1 MNKLLKA
8 MVILF
13 SVFLGYN
20 AIALIFGLTEIKW
33 FSYDASLLV
42 EYRSRVLVPTL
53 YFTIIYFVFRYFAGK
68 NPTSTIWPVYVVLCS
83 WLVCNLSAFIWIK
96 DLNALLLAILL
107 NVVML
112 IITRI
117 AHNKRKNEIF

>member
-8 MVILF
+8 MMILF

-20 AIALIFGLTEIKW
+20 AIVLIFGLTEINL
-33 FSYDASLLV
+33 FSDDPSILA
-42 EYRSRVLVPTL
+42 EYRSRVVVPTL
-53 YFTIIYFVFRYFAGK
+53 HFTIIYFVFRHLTAK

-83 WLVCNLSAFIWIK
+83 WLVCNLSALVWAK
-96 DLNALLLAILL
+96 NLNALLLAILL

-112 IITRI
+112 VVTRI
-117 AHNKRKNEIF
+117 AHNKRKKEIF

>member
-20 AIALIFGLTEIKW
+20 AIALIFGLTAIKG

-83 WLVCNLSAFIWIK
+83 WLVCNLSAFVWIK
-96 DLNALLLAILL
+96 DLNPLLLAILL

-112 IITRI
+112 IVTRI

>member
-20 AIALIFGLTEIKW
+20 AIALIFGLTEIKG
-33 FSYDASLLV
+33 FYDANLLV

-83 WLVCNLSAFIWIK
+83 WLVCNLSAFVWIK

>member
-20 AIALIFGLTEIKW
+20 AIALIFGLTEIKA
-33 FSYDASLLV
+33 FSYDVSLLV

-83 WLVCNLSAFIWIK
+83 WLVCNLSAFVWIK

-112 IITRI
+112 VVTRI

>member
-20 AIALIFGLTEIKW
+20 AIALIFGLTEIKG

>member
-1 MNKLLKA
+1 MNKLLNV
-8 MVILF
+8 MVTLF

-20 AIALIFGLTEIKW
+20 AIALIFGFTEIRG

-83 WLVCNLSAFIWIK
+83 WFVCNLSAFVWVK
-96 DLNALLLAILL
+96 ELNALLLAILM

-112 IITRI
+112 TVTRI